1 MLFKYGNICP
11 YIMSYGK
18 YTYGKPTIHWGNKA
32 AKLVVGNFVK
42 YCRYGGATAPPI
54 YSYLSLPNIFTRL
67 TAYNHAPFKYHI

>member
-1 MLFKYGNICP
+1 MLFKYGNISA

-42 YCRYGGATAPPI
+42 YCRYGGLQPHLFILISPSQI
-54 YSYLSLPNIFTRL
+54 YLLG
-67 TAYNHAPFKYHI
+67 